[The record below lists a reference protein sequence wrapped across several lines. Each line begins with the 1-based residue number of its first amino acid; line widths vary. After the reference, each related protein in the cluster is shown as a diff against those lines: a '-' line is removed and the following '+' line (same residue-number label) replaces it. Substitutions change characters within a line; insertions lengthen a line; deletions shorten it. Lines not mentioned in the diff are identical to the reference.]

1 MRKIVNALMEYRV
14 SQLKTAGQ
22 VDRIGEVRDMF
33 HVLDNSLSHVPTG
46 NDGSFDNPETKLLEV
61 MTTNDFTYALV
72 EFVQRRMIP
81 GYTRK
86 RFAFEPLIRMD
97 TTPNYLPVTRYQKR
111 AGVDDLEYVGEKG
124 EARPGSVDDAVK
136 KQYRVYKWQKQFDF
150 SSEALINDDMG
161 YFSSQAS
168 DMGQAARRTLEKFV
182 SRMYTNATTIAR
194 LVALGAL
201 YSTTGRLTTQRIST
215 ARMAFAQRTD
225 ARGENIVAGLNYV
238 VHHTGLTDTVAT
250 IQNSMLVP
258 ELATNGANVVAG
270 TFQPIEDP
278 YITGTAPNLP
288 WYAFTRWQDDNIAPF
303 VLARRDGMPA
313 PIIARKKSD
322 METFASFDMSGAP
335 VSPMMGDFA
344 TGNVMVKVMDE
355 WGTYVDDTEGNLV
368 DYRGAYYSAGTA
380 A

>member
-1 MRKIVNALMEYRV
+1 MEYRV